1 MIYYYINKEDKSSLF
16 YSQVMVLLLLSNGIK
31 IIFQSRK
38 KTMHF
43 LQSTNEQQNTPTLIL
58 ENKSLKC

>member
-1 MIYYYINKEDKSSLF
+1 
-16 YSQVMVLLLLSNGIK
+16 MVLLLLSNGIK
-31 IIFQSRK
+31 IIFRVGK

-43 LQSTNEQQNTPTLIL
+43 LQTTNEQQNTQTLIL